1 MYLYVGEEKLIH
13 NEDIIGIFNIQYIKN
28 TKEYK
33 SMYNNL
39 EDENNL
45 IDLSEGEGK
54 SFILTEKNKNK
65 KGYIAKIGAN
75 TILKRLI

>member
-1 MYLYVGEEKLIH
+1 MYLHIGDERLIH
-13 NEDIIGIFNIQYIKN
+13 NKDIIGIFNIQFIKN

-33 SMYNNL
+33 SMYKDL
-39 EDENNL
+39 EEKNKI
-45 IDLSEGEGK
+45 IDLSEGDGK
-54 SFILTEKNKNK
+54 SFILTEQNKEK

>member
-28 TKEYK
+28 TREYK
-33 SMYNNL
+33 SMSKSL
-39 EDENNL
+39 EEENNL
-45 IDLSEGEGK
+45 VDLSEGEGK
-54 SFILTEKNKNK
+54 SFILLEKNKKK